1 MNANPLPRD
10 QKLWIYT
17 VLPAVILNIG
27 SLIIYGGYY
36 SLKYMQPDTV
46 AKIPQSSVTLTT
58 YLLIFI
64 TEWLFA
70 LLLIFWLKRNNL
82 SARSLILPD
91 NRKKP
96 FRWGPALIM
105 GISINLLF
113 LVYFLIARMLY
124 GDYGASYRGLPIW
137 GQVFQLILLPLTAAF
152 CEELIWRG
160 HILTQFELRGYGAWK
175 AILLMSLSFA
185 FIHGIFLV
193 DKLVVTFILGII
205 TGWYYWK
212 ERNLIPIMIAHLVLD
227 LWGYGIFVL
236 GFA

>member
-1 MNANPLPRD
+1 MNDVSFPHDRR
-10 QKLWIYT
+10 LWFYI

-36 SLKYMQPDTV
+36 ALKYMQPDTV
-46 AKIPQSSVTLTT
+46 AKIPQTSVSLAT
-58 YLLIFI
+58 YLLIFV

-70 LLLIFWLKRNNL
+70 LLLIAWLRRNRL
-82 SARSLILPD
+82 TIRSLILPE
-91 NRKKP
+91 NRRKP
-96 FRWGPALIM
+96 FRWGPALLM

-113 LVYFLIARMLY
+113 LVYFLIAPMLY

-137 GQVFQLILLPLTAAF
+137 GQAFQLILLPLTAAF

-160 HILTQFELRGYGAWK
+160 HILTQFELRGYSAWK

-193 DKLVVTFILGII
+193 DKLVVTFIFGVI

-212 ERNLIPIMIAHLVLD
+212 ERNLIPIMVAHFILD
-227 LWGYGIFVL
+227 LWGFGIFVL